1 MTDIK
6 LPEWAAQDETGAIA
20 MDPAIAYPHY
30 IGLLELES
38 DKYGAEVARR
48 CAIQDLKAL
57 CGVPLRVKILNRP
70 DWALKNL
77 PGSDDSANS
86 GANGFRQHYD
96 KLTQKRAAQFMAGG
110 DL

>member
-6 LPEWAAQDETGAIA
+6 LPAWAAQSADGAIEL
-20 MDPAIAYPHY
+20 DPSIAYPHY
-30 IGLLELES
+30 IGLLDLQA
-38 DKYGAEVARR
+38 DKYGVEVARR
-48 CAIQDLKAL
+48 CALEDLKAL
-57 CGVPLRVKILNRP
+57 CGTPLRAKILNRP

-86 GANGFRQHYD
+86 GANGFRKHYD